1 MATLV
6 LPDNLYHA
14 YGALQRYGVIP
25 GEASVDWLLGEPSTN
40 KPRI

>member
-14 YGALQRYGVIP
+14 YGALQRYDVTP
-25 GEASVDWLLGEPSTN
+25 GEASIDRLLTEPSTN